1 MTEAI
6 RTALDSGSVTCGIF
20 VDFQKAFDTVNHE
33 ILLKKLDHYGFRGS
47 VNEWFRSY
55 LTGRKQK
62 VVINGFESESKSLLH
77 GVPQGSVLGP
87 ILFLIYINDLHHCI
101 RYCTTYHFADD
112 TNLLNISKDYKSLQ
126 RQVNYDLF
134 NLHKWLTANKI
145 SLNEGKTELI
155 FFRKNG
161 PAPAL
166 NIKLHGKKLYP
177 SKFVKYLGILV
188 DEFLSG
194 EAHCIELLKKLNRG
208 NGMLAKARHFVP
220 QADLKNIYHA
230 IFSSHLMYGAQ
241 VWTPKLLSVT
251 KKISTLQNNA
261 MRIMTFSEFRAHSEP
276 LYKQLEIL
284 KFCDSISVLN
294 CVFVFDYLHGN
305 LPNSFSETFQRVDNV
320 HNINTRQASA
330 GMLYP
335 PKYNSITY
343 GHKCIYNKCINSWNK
358 ITSQINTAVKSKY
371 INKLNTPDIDLTN
384 FSKSKLKDKIIE
396 HILSQYES

>member
-1 MTEAI
+1 
-6 RTALDSGSVTCGIF
+6 
-20 VDFQKAFDTVNHE
+20 
-33 ILLKKLDHYGFRGS
+33 
-47 VNEWFRSY
+47 
-55 LTGRKQK
+55 
-62 VVINGFESESKSLLH
+62 
-77 GVPQGSVLGP
+77 
-87 ILFLIYINDLHHCI
+87 
-101 RYCTTYHFADD
+101 
-112 TNLLNISKDYKSLQ
+112 
-126 RQVNYDLF
+126 
-134 NLHKWLTANKI
+134 
-145 SLNEGKTELI
+145 
-155 FFRKNG
+155 
-161 PAPAL
+161 
-166 NIKLHGKKLYP
+166 
-177 SKFVKYLGILV
+177 
-188 DEFLSG
+188 
-194 EAHCIELLKKLNRG
+194 
-208 NGMLAKARHFVP
+208 MLAKARHFVP

-343 GHKCIYNKCINSWNK
+343 RHKCIYNKCINSWNK